1 MKTDVNTAKSAHKS
15 NMKNIFRFAF
25 FIIGVLLISSYHI
38 LKGLGLSK
46 MMYYDF
52 AKPVHSFLVSLCDH
66 TSVCVGE
73 VLIGIYALILLIDI
87 IAELVNITKQPAKTL
102 LSILLIICAS
112 VSIIYGGFCMLW
124 GFYYAAPGVSGV
136 CKITTGGVE
145 HDDLVATD
153 RFFLEKANEYSEK
166 VTRDSNG
173 LYIMSDATFEHSLK
187 LYENVCVIYP
197 GLEDKV
203 HRPKKVFFSKAVSL
217 MDFTGF
223 FFPFTG
229 EACINVD
236 SPDCMIPSTIAHE
249 LAHQRGIAAEDE
261 ANFIGI
267 LACMEDGDPDYVYSA
282 SLLALAHLQS
292 AVYKSGDMDAWQ
304 QIKDSYEP
312 GVKAD
317 LSANSEYW
325 SAYRKNPVNR
335 ATSQTYDAFLKSYDQ
350 SMGLQTY
357 GACVDY
363 LVYYYGK

>member
-1 MKTDVNTAKSAHKS
+1 MRSDINTAKSTD
-15 NMKNIFRFAF
+15 KNNAKNRFRFAV
-25 FIIGVLLISSYHI
+25 FIIGILLIIAYHV

-46 MMYYDF
+46 LMYYDF

-73 VLIGIYALILLIDI
+73 VLIGICAVFLLIDI
-87 IAELVNITKQPAKTL
+87 ITELVNIIKQPVKTL

-112 VSIIYGGFCMLW
+112 ASIIYGGFCMLW
-124 GFYYAAPGVSGV
+124 GFYYAAPGVRGV
-136 CKITTGGVE
+136 CRITADGVE
-145 HDDLVATD
+145 HDDLIATD

-166 VTRDSNG
+166 VARDSDG
-173 LYIMSDATFEHSLK
+173 LYIMSDETFEHSLK

-203 HRPKKVFFSKAVSL
+203 HRPKKVFFSKCVSL

-229 EACINVD
+229 EACINAD

-292 AVYKSGDMDAWQ
+292 AVYKSGDRDAWQ
-304 QIKDSYEP
+304 QIKDSYAS
-312 GVKAD
+312 GVLAD

-335 ATSQTYDAFLKSYDQ
+335 ATSRTYDAFLKSYDQ